1 MITDQEKE
9 LYNRQLILPN
19 FSQKEQVKLKSAVV
33 AVVGAGGLAS
43 CLLRYIVGMGVG
55 NIYIFDDDKV
65 DRSNLQRQILYDE
78 NDIGQYKALCAAE
91 KLSKQNSN
99 INLYG
104 VNKRFNEQSFQEDI
118 NHDIDLII
126 DACDNFKTRY
136 EIETIAQLN
145 GIPWLFSSIF
155 EYEGQISVFN
165 RKSKVQYSDIFPE
178 PPLIDPTSDGE
189 KIGVLPSLP
198 GIMGCLQAT
207 EVFKVLLNIGEPLD
221 GKLLIYDTLSC
232 VSKIIKLN

>member
-19 FSQKEQVKLKSAVV
+19 FSEEQQDKLKNAVV
-33 AVVGAGGLAS
+33 LVIGAGGLAS

-65 DRSNLQRQILYDE
+65 DRSNLQRQTLYDE
-78 NDIGQYKALCAAE
+78 DDIGKYKAFCASE

-99 INLYG
+99 INING
-104 VNKRFNEQSFQEDI
+104 INQRFNRVSFQSNIDA
-118 NHDIDLII
+118 DVDLII
-126 DACDNFKTRY
+126 DACDNFETRY
-136 EIETIAQLN
+136 EIETIAQIN

-165 RKSKVQYSDIFPE
+165 WKSKVQYSDIFPD

-207 EVFKVLLNIGEPLD
+207 EVFKVLLDMGEPLD

-232 VSKIIKLN
+232 LSRIINLN